1 MATRPLSFTTRIRHE
16 VTAFQD
22 PVDEEV
28 RNVTGVE
35 SRKLA
40 ASHTSEA
47 PRQVDWLHW
56 ITLAHSHTGW
66 FIFYTSC
73 LSTLQKGLFEYQWH
87 QVKREIQNV
96 RRWAGSHL

>member
-1 MATRPLSFTTRIRHE
+1 MATRPLPFTTRIRHE

-47 PRQVDWLHW
+47 PRQVD
-56 ITLAHSHTGW
+56 
-66 FIFYTSC
+66 
-73 LSTLQKGLFEYQWH
+73 
-87 QVKREIQNV
+87 
-96 RRWAGSHL
+96 